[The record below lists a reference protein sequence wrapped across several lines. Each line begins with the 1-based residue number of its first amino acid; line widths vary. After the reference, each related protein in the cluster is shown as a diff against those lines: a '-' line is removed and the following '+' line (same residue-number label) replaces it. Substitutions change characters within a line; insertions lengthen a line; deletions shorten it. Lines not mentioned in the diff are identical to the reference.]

1 MRNTLRRTQ
10 ALRRR
15 PASRLSR
22 PLSSILV
29 GVPALA
35 VAAVLVVGCGPDE
48 EIPDPTQSVTPSLP
62 FDLPTELPT
71 DLDLPSNFPTELP
84 TAIPTDLE
92 LPTAIPTGLLE

>member
-48 EIPDPTQSVTPSLP
+48 EIPTPTQSVTPSLP
-62 FDLPTELPT
+62 FEIPTDLPT
-71 DLDLPSNFPTELP
+71 DLDLPSDFPTEL
-84 TAIPTDLE
+84 PTDLE
-92 LPTAIPTGLLE
+92 LPTAIPTAIPTDLLE